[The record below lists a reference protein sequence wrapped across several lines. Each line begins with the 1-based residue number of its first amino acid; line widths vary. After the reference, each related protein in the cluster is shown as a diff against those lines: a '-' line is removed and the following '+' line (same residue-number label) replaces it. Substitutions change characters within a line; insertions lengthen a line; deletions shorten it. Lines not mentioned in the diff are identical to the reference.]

1 MGIRLLSFVVCCRVG
16 VGVVPPPAAA
26 AAAPISCFAILFVI
40 YS

>member
-1 MGIRLLSFVVCCRVG
+1 MDIRLLSFVVCCRVG
-16 VGVVPPPAAA
+16 VGVVPAA